1 MFPGS
6 VIRKLARSEEVF
18 AHNETFFAL
27 GVDLIGPVDIG
38 AMSDAFDALLQ
49 SHPIFAG
56 RLERAADGRH
66 QIVADDLLHPGIWL
80 VGGATTPASGASAG
94 STASAAMQLDQ
105 NQSLLNLRLKL
116 DSDRSE
122 LTLYVHHALA
132 DAHHVFSLLE
142 ELFTRYT
149 DAVVNG
155 DVGPVT
161 PSPAPESLEQVLEK
175 RGMGKKARS
184 GLERFMPLIFA
195 YDLPTSVPPP
205 LPANPD
211 VPQEIPTARIRLTEQ
226 ETADL
231 VEFGLANQLSLNSLV
246 AAAILLTEW
255 ERRNTPHIPIPYLYP
270 VDLRYL
276 VSPPVSDTGSTNPMG
291 VATFVAEITPETD
304 ILELARNIVASFR
317 ADLSDGVIQQS
328 VLHFSLQYQGSPPG
342 LPPMVLCTYAGPIPA
357 VQTPPGL
364 EIDDFRSEMH
374 CPARTPVD
382 MYSCGTFADR
392 LFIEHH
398 AHAPAARESSL
409 EAIRQLLCSIAA
421 EDSWAME

>member
-1 MFPGS
+1 VFPGS

-18 AHNETFFAL
+18 AHNEMFFAL
-27 GVDLIGPVDIG
+27 AVDLIGPVDVG

-56 RLERAADGRH
+56 RLEKASDGRH

-80 VGGATTPASGASAG
+80 VGGPSTAA

-105 NQSLLNLRLKL
+105 YQSLLNLRLKL
-116 DSDRSE
+116 GDGDRSE
-122 LTLYVHHALA
+122 LTLYVQHALA

-149 DAVVNG
+149 DAVMNG

-161 PSPAPESLEQVLEK
+161 PGPAPESLEQVLEK
-175 RGMGKKARS
+175 RGMGKKERS
-184 GLERFMPLIFA
+184 GLERLMPLIFA
-195 YDLPTSVPPP
+195 YDLPTVEPPP

-211 VPQEIPTARIRLTEQ
+211 VPQEIPAARIRLTEQ

-255 ERRNTPHIPIPYLYP
+255 QQRNTPHIPIPYLYP

-291 VATFVAEITPETD
+291 FATFVAEITAETD
-304 ILELARNIVASFR
+304 IIELARNIVTSFR
-317 ADLSDGVIQQS
+317 ADLSDGIIQQS

-342 LPPMVLCTYAGPIPA
+342 LPPMVLCTDAGPIPA

-374 CPARTPVD
+374 CHARIPVD

-398 AHAPAARESSL
+398 AHTPEARESSV
-409 EAIRQLLCSIAA
+409 EAIYELLCSVAT
-421 EDSWAME
+421 EDSWAFE

>member
-6 VIRKLARSEEVF
+6 VIRKLAGSEEVF

-27 GVDLIGPVDIG
+27 AVDMTGPVDIG
-38 AMSDAFDALLQ
+38 AMSDAFDALLA

-56 RLERAADGRH
+56 RLERADDGRH
-66 QIVADDLLHPGIWL
+66 HIVADDLLHPGIWL
-80 VGGATTPASGASAG
+80 AGGPGSQTAIAG
-94 STASAAMQLDQ
+94 MQLDQ
-105 NQSLLNLRLKL
+105 NQSLMNLRLKG
-116 DSDRSE
+116 DGDRSE
-122 LTLYVHHALA
+122 LTLYVHHGLA

-142 ELFTRYT
+142 ELFSRYT
-149 DAVVNG
+149 DAVTTG
-155 DVGPVT
+155 DVGPIT
-161 PSPAPESLEQVLEK
+161 PQPAPESLEQVLEK

-184 GLERFMPLIFA
+184 GLERFMPLMFA
-195 YDLPTSVPPP
+195 YDLPTTEPPP

-211 VPQEIPTARIRLTEQ
+211 VPQIIPAARIRLTEQ

-246 AAAILLTEW
+246 AAAILLAEW
-255 ERRNTPHIPIPYLYP
+255 ELRDTPHIPIPYLYP

-276 VSPPVSDTGSTNPMG
+276 LSPPVSDTGSTNPMG
-291 VATFVAEITPETD
+291 VATFLAEISPETD
-304 ILELARNIVASFR
+304 IVDLARNIVASFR

-328 VLHFSLQYQGSPPG
+328 ALHFSLQYQGSPPG
-342 LPPMVLCTYAGPIPA
+342 LPPMVLCTDAGPIPA
-357 VQTPPGL
+357 VRTPAGVEL
-364 EIDDFRSEMH
+364 DDFRSEMH
-374 CPARTPVD
+374 CHARTPVD

-409 EAIRQLLCSIAA
+409 EATRQLLCSVAA

>member
-27 GVDLIGPVDIG
+27 GVDIIGPVDVG

-56 RLERAADGRH
+56 RLERASDGRH

-80 VGGATTPASGASAG
+80 AP
-94 STASAAMQLDQ
+94 MQLDQ
-105 NQSLLNLRLKL
+105 NQSLLNLLLKIGP
-116 DSDRSE
+116 DRSKDRSK

-149 DAVVNG
+149 DAVANG
-155 DVGPVT
+155 DVGPIT

-195 YDLPTSVPPP
+195 YDLPVIAPPP
-205 LPANPD
+205 LPPNPD
-211 VPQEIPTARIRLTEQ
+211 VPQIIPAARIRLSEQ

-276 VSPPVSDTGSTNPMG
+276 VSPPVSDTGCTNPMG

-304 ILELARNIVASFR
+304 IIELARNIVASFR

-342 LPPMVLCTYAGPIPA
+342 LPPMVLCTDAGPIPA
-357 VQTPPGL
+357 VQTPPDMEL
-364 EIDDFRSEMH
+364 DDFHSEMH
-374 CPARTPVD
+374 CHARTPVD
-382 MYSCGTFADR
+382 MYSLGTFADR

-398 AHAPAARESSL
+398 AHAPEARQSSL
-409 EAIRQLLCSIAA
+409 DAI
-421 EDSWAME
+421 

>member
-1 MFPGS
+1 
-6 VIRKLARSEEVF
+6 
-18 AHNETFFAL
+18 
-27 GVDLIGPVDIG
+27 
-38 AMSDAFDALLQ
+38 
-49 SHPIFAG
+49 
-56 RLERAADGRH
+56 
-66 QIVADDLLHPGIWL
+66 
-80 VGGATTPASGASAG
+80 
-94 STASAAMQLDQ
+94 MQLDQ
-105 NQSLLNLRLKL
+105 NQSLLNLLLKL
-116 DSDRSE
+116 GDDRSK

-342 LPPMVLCTYAGPIPA
+342 LPPMVLCTDAGPIPA

-382 MYSCGTFADR
+382 MYSCRNVRRPIVHRAPCSCAGGAGKFAR
-392 LFIEHH
+392 GNTRAVVLHRH
-398 AHAPAARESSL
+398 RGQLGLRVVPLSPLSPPSRPPASPTGAAPRRARCCRSRWPSG
-409 EAIRQLLCSIAA
+409 
-421 EDSWAME
+421 